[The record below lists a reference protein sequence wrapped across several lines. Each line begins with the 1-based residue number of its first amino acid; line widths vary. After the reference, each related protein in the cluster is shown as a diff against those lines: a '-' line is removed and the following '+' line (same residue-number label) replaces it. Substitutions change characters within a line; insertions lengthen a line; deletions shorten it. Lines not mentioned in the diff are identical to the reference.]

1 MNRMGRGITIPGS
14 TKPQSRRAISARE
27 TALSLRPNWLS
38 TRITWNTRLSVM
50 LSEGWG
56 AEMRSKDCGQKD
68 IHPSHL
74 IFIGDAVVVCLGKG
88 KPVN

>member
-1 MNRMGRGITIPGS
+1 
-14 TKPQSRRAISARE
+14 
-27 TALSLRPNWLS
+27 
-38 TRITWNTRLSVM
+38 M